1 MSLHCADVQMRWLFN
16 RDRLRHPGSLAV
28 AVFVAGAML
37 LLVIPREAGILVVLA
52 LFFAYAVAAPFLLAL
67 QPHWVINALV
77 TLVVTPLLMF
87 GLVGVAEWLQARSI
101 GEGGLALLGPLMLSW
116 IGIALSGVFRL
127 IKFAAQTSDNASG

>member
-1 MSLHCADVQMRWLFN
+1 MSLHCADTQMRWVFS

-28 AVFVAGAML
+28 VVFVAGAVL
-37 LLVIPREAGILVVLA
+37 LLVIPQAASILVVLT
-52 LFFAYAVAAPFLLAL
+52 LFFAYAVAAPFLLAV
-67 QPHWVINALV
+67 QPHWLTNALI